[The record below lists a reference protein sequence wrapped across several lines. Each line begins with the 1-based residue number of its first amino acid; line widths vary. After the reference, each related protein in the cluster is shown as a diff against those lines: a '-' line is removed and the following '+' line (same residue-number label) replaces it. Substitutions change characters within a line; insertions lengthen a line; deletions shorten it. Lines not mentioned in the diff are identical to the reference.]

1 LFEQA
6 GEMVRLLMPFIF
18 HLTKENSMSLSTRE
32 LDRLRQIIKIAE
44 QLIAKAEVVNVSRKE
59 SKSAAPK
66 AKRSRRSGK
75 ELVAFRKML
84 KAERKRGVAVA
95 ELAKTHGISSAYIY
109 QL

>member
-1 LFEQA
+1 
-6 GEMVRLLMPFIF
+6 
-18 HLTKENSMSLSTRE
+18 MSLSTRE

-44 QLIAKAEVVNVSRKE
+44 QLIAKAEVVNGSRKDA
-59 SKSAAPK
+59 KSSAVPK

>member
-1 LFEQA
+1 
-6 GEMVRLLMPFIF
+6 
-18 HLTKENSMSLSTRE
+18 MSLSARE
-32 LDRLRQIIKIAE
+32 LAQLRQIIKIAE
-44 QLIAKAEVVNVSRKE
+44 QLIAKADTVKGSAKKE
-59 SKSAAPK
+59 TAKSSAGAK

-84 KAERKRGVAVA
+84 KAERKRGVSVA